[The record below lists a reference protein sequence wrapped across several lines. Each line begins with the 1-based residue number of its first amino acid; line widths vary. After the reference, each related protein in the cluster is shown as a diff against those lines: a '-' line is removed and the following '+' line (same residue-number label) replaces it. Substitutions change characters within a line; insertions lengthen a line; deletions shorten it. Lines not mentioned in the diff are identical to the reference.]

1 VVSAVTQAVS
11 AGPAAPAAD
20 ADAGVAG
27 AVPVLADPP
36 RLAEG
41 TELMGEF
48 RDSGDSQP
56 PSLVRRPDGQVIQM
70 SKLLYLTAA
79 ALDGTRDDAAV
90 AAVVSAGLGKTLTAE
105 QARYLITAKLLPLGV
120 LAVTGTPAAGPAA
133 SQLLTVKARGTL
145 LPGRAAAAAGTAL
158 RPLFRPPVIA
168 AVAAVT
174 AALDWWIFAV
184 HGLGAGLGQAL
195 RDPASLL
202 TVFALFVA
210 SAAFHELGHAA
221 GCRYGGAR
229 PGRIGAGIYLL
240 WPSFFTNVT
249 DSYRLSRAG
258 RLRTDLGGLYFN
270 LLSILALAGAYA
282 GTGSE
287 ILLLAIAAIHLQMLE
302 QLLPFARFDGYWI
315 LSDLIGV
322 PDLFDRV
329 APIVK
334 NTLTRGRHPD
344 PRITG
349 MRPAA
354 RAAVTAWVLTLLPV
368 LTATAGY
375 LLLRLPAIDRALWH
389 ATTAQARATAT
400 AATAGHYPA
409 AATAA
414 ISLTLAAITAAG
426 TLYLLTALLRRAA
439 VAALRTTTAHPA
451 RGLAAITAAA
461 ATATALALY
470 WTTQGQF
477 HGW

>member
-1 VVSAVTQAVS
+1 MNTGLAP
-11 AGPAAPAAD
+11 PAAVDGAA
-20 ADAGVAG
+20 GG
-27 AVPVLADPP
+27 AARLASPP

-41 TELMGEF
+41 TELLGEF

-70 SKLLYLTAA
+70 SKLLYLTAS
-79 ALDGTRDDAAV
+79 ALDGHRDDDAIARQ
-90 AAVVSAGLGKTLTAE
+90 VSEGLGKTLTAE
-105 QARYLITAKLLPLGV
+105 QARYLITAKLAPLGV
-120 LAVTGTPAAGPAA
+120 LAADGAGAAAPTA

-145 LPGRAAAAAGTAL
+145 LPDRAAAAAGTLL

-168 AVAAVT
+168 AVIAVT

-184 HGLGAGLGQAL
+184 HGLGGGLQQSL
-195 RDPASLL
+195 RDPVSMI
-202 TVFALFVA
+202 TVFGLFIA
-210 SAAFHELGHAA
+210 SAAVHELGHAA

-270 LLSILALAGAYA
+270 LISILALAGLYA
-282 GTGSE
+282 ATGSE
-287 ILLLAIAAIHLQMLE
+287 VLLLAIAAIHLQMLE

-322 PDLFDRV
+322 PDLFARV
-329 APIVK
+329 GPIVK
-334 NTLTRGRHPD
+334 NTLTRGKRPD

-349 MRPAA
+349 MRRTA
-354 RAAVTAWVLTLLPV
+354 RAAVTAWVLCLIPV
-368 LTATAGY
+368 LSFTCGY

-389 ATTAQARATAT
+389 ATATQAHALTT
-400 AATAGHYPA
+400 AAAAGRYPA
-409 AATAA
+409 AAIAA
-414 ISLTLAAITAAG
+414 ISVALAVVTGAG

-439 VAALRTTTAHPA
+439 TAAIRTTAARPA
-451 RGLAAITAAA
+451 RGLLAILAAA
-461 ATATALALY
+461 ACITALALY
-470 WTTQGQF
+470 WTAQNQF

>member
-1 VVSAVTQAVS
+1 VTAVS
-11 AGPAAPAAD
+11 QMVSTGLAAPAAVD
-20 ADAGVAG
+20 GAAG
-27 AVPVLADPP
+27 AAPQLVDPP
-36 RLAEG
+36 RLADG
-41 TELMGEF
+41 TELLGEF

-56 PSLVRRPDGQVIQM
+56 PSLIRRPDGQVIQM
-70 SKLLYLTAA
+70 SKLLYLAAA
-79 ALDGTRDDAAV
+79 ALDGHRDDTAI

-105 QARYLITAKLLPLGV
+105 QARYLVTAKLLPLGV
-120 LAVTGTPAAGPAA
+120 LAVDGAPAAAPTAN
-133 SQLLTVKARGTL
+133 QLLTVKARGTL
-145 LPGRAAAAAGTAL
+145 LPERAAAAAGTLL

-168 AVAAVT
+168 AVLAVT

-184 HGLGAGLGQAL
+184 HGLGAGLQQTL
-195 RDPASLL
+195 RDPAGLI
-202 TVFALFVA
+202 TVFALFTA

-249 DSYRLSRAG
+249 DSYRLSRTG

-270 LLSILALAGAYA
+270 LLTILALAGLYA
-282 GTGSE
+282 ATGSE
-287 ILLLAIAAIHLQMLE
+287 VLLLAIAAIHLQMLE

-322 PDLFDRV
+322 PDLFARV
-329 APIVK
+329 GPILT

-354 RAAVTAWVLTLLPV
+354 RAAVTTWVLLLIPV
-368 LTATAGY
+368 LAAISGY
-375 LLLRLPAIDRALWH
+375 LLLHLPAIDRALWH
-389 ATTAQARATAT
+389 AAAAQAHATAT
-400 AATAGHYPA
+400 AVTAGRYAAAAIAAISVTLAAVTGGGSLYLTATLIRRAVTATPRWTAGHPVRRLLAILA
-409 AATAA
+409 AAAC
-414 ISLTLAAITAAG
+414 
-426 TLYLLTALLRRAA
+426 LTALAVYWAA
-439 VAALRTTTAHPA
+439 
-451 RGLAAITAAA
+451 
-461 ATATALALY
+461 
-470 WTTQGQF
+470 QGQF

>member
-1 VVSAVTQAVS
+1 MS
-11 AGPAAPAAD
+11 AGSAAPAAPAAI
-20 ADAGVAG
+20 ADAG
-27 AVPVLADPP
+27 PRLADPP
-36 RLAEG
+36 RLADG

-79 ALDGTRDDAAV
+79 ALDGHRDDAAI
-90 AAVVSAGLGKTLTAE
+90 AAIVSAGLGKTLTAA
-105 QARYLITAKLLPLGV
+105 QARYLITAKLAPLGV
-120 LAVTGTPAAGPAA
+120 LAVTGTPTPGPAA
-133 SQLLTVKARGTL
+133 SQLLTLKARATL
-145 LPGRAAAAAGTAL
+145 LPDRAAAAAGTLL

-168 AVAAVT
+168 AVTAVT

-184 HGLGAGLGQAL
+184 HGLGAGLAQAL
-195 RDPASLL
+195 RDPVDMI
-202 TVFALFVA
+202 TVFALFIA

-229 PGRIGAGIYLL
+229 PGRIGAGIYLI

-249 DSYRLSRAG
+249 DSYRLDRAG

-270 LLSILALAGAYA
+270 LLSILALAGLYA
-282 GTGSE
+282 ATNAE
-287 ILLLAIAAIHLQMLE
+287 ILLLAIVVIHLEMLE

-322 PDLFDRV
+322 PDLFARIP
-329 APIVK
+329 PIVK
-334 NTLTRGRHPD
+334 NTVTRGRYPD

-354 RAAVTAWVLTLLPV
+354 RAAVTTWVLAVIPV
-368 LTATAGY
+368 LATTLGY
-375 LLLRLPAIDRALWH
+375 LLLHLPAMDRALWH
-389 ATTAQARATAT
+389 ATATQAHAMATAI
-400 AATAGHYPA
+400 AGRHYA
-409 AATAA
+409 AAAVAA
-414 ISLTLAAITAAG
+414 ISVALAAITAAG
-426 TLYLLTALLRRAA
+426 SLYLIIILIRRA
-439 VAALRTTTAHPA
+439 VTATPRWTARHPT
-451 RGLAAITAAA
+451 RRLLAILAAA
-461 ATATALALY
+461 ACVTALALY
-470 WTTQGQF
+470 WTGQNQF

>member
-1 VVSAVTQAVS
+1 VSAVTQTVS
-11 AGPAAPAAD
+11 TGLAAIAGTGPRL
-20 ADAGVAG
+20 AG
-27 AVPVLADPP
+27 PP

-48 RDSGDSQP
+48 RDSGDAQP
-56 PSLVRRPDGQVIQM
+56 PWLVRRPDGQVIQM

-79 ALDGTRDDAAV
+79 ALDGHRDEEAV
-90 AAVVSAGLGKTLTAE
+90 AGMVSAGLGKTLTAE
-105 QARYLITAKLLPLGV
+105 QARYLITEKLAPLGV
-120 LAVTGTPAAGPAA
+120 LAAGGGGAAAPVA

-145 LPGRAAAAAGTAL
+145 LPGRAAAAAGTVL

-168 AVAAVT
+168 AVIAVT
-174 AALDWWIFAV
+174 IALDWWVFAV

-202 TVFALFVA
+202 AVFALFTG

-229 PGRIGAGIYLL
+229 PGRIGAGLYLL

-270 LLSILALAGAYA
+270 LLSVLALAGLYA
-282 GTGSE
+282 ATGAE

-322 PDLFDRV
+322 TDLFARV
-329 APIVK
+329 GPIVR
-334 NTLTRGRHPD
+334 NALTRGRHPD
-344 PRITG
+344 PRITA

-354 RAAVTAWVLTLLPV
+354 RAAVTAWVLVLLPV
-368 LTATAGY
+368 AAATLGY
-375 LLLRLPAIDRALWH
+375 LLLHLPAIDRALWH
-389 ATTAQARATAT
+389 ATVTQARAL
-400 AATAGHYPA
+400 AAAAAGGRYPA
-409 AATAA
+409 AAVAA
-414 ISLTLAAITAAG
+414 ISLTLAAITGAG
-426 TLYLLTALLRRAA
+426 GLYLLAATARRAG
-439 VAALRTTTAHPA
+439 AASLHWTARRPV
-451 RGLAAITAAA
+451 RRLLTAITA
-461 ATATALALY
+461 TACLTALALY
-470 WTTQGQF
+470 WTTQGQL

>member
-1 VVSAVTQAVS
+1 MSAVTQAVS
-11 AGPAAPAAD
+11 TGPTASASPAQVAD
-20 ADAGVAG
+20 A
-27 AVPVLADPP
+27 VPRLADPP
-36 RLAEG
+36 RLADG

-79 ALDGTRDDAAV
+79 ALDGDRDDTAIAAM
-90 AAVVSAGLGKTLTAE
+90 VSGGLGKTLTAD
-105 QARYLITAKLLPLGV
+105 QARYLITAKLAPLGV
-120 LAVTGTPAAGPAA
+120 LAAEGAPAAAPTA
-133 SQLLTVKARGTL
+133 SQLLTLKARGTL
-145 LPGRAAAAAGTAL
+145 LPGRAAAAAGTLL

-168 AVAAVT
+168 AVITVT

-184 HGLGAGLGQAL
+184 HGLGGGLAQAL
-195 RDPASLL
+195 RDPVSMI
-202 TVFALFVA
+202 TVVALFIA

-229 PGRIGAGIYLL
+229 PGRIGAGIYLI

-270 LLSILALAGAYA
+270 LISILALAGVYTA
-282 GTGSE
+282 TGSE
-287 ILLLAIAAIHLQMLE
+287 ILLLAIAVIHLEMLE

-322 PDLFDRV
+322 TDLFARV
-329 APIVK
+329 GPILT
-334 NTLTRGRHPD
+334 NAATRGRHPD

-349 MRPAA
+349 MRRAA
-354 RAAVTAWVLTLLPV
+354 RAAVTAWVLCLLPV
-368 LTATAGY
+368 LAATLGY
-375 LLLRLPAIDRALWH
+375 LLLHLPAIDRALWH
-389 ATTAQARATAT
+389 STATQAHATAT
-400 AATAGHYPA
+400 AATSGRYA
-409 AATAA
+409 AAAAAA
-414 ISLTLAAITAAG
+414 ISVALAAITGAG
-426 TLYLLTALLRRAA
+426 SLYLIAILARRAVTATPRWTAGHPARALLAILTAAACLTAL
-439 VAALRTTTAHPA
+439 T
-451 RGLAAITAAA
+451 
-461 ATATALALY
+461 LY
-470 WTTQGQF
+470 WTAQGQF

>member
-1 VVSAVTQAVS
+1 MSTVTQTMS
-11 AGPAAPAAD
+11 TGPAAPAAVD
-20 ADAGVAG
+20 GAAG
-27 AVPVLADPP
+27 ATPGLADPP
-36 RLAEG
+36 RLADG

-79 ALDGTRDDAAV
+79 ALDGHRDDAAI
-90 AAVVSAGLGKTLTAE
+90 AGQVSAGLGKTLTAE
-105 QARYLITAKLLPLGV
+105 QARYLITEKLAPLGV
-120 LAVTGTPAAGPAA
+120 LAVDGAPAAAPAAG
-133 SQLLTVKARGTL
+133 QLLTVRARGTL
-145 LPGRAAAAAGTAL
+145 LPDRAAAAAGTLL

-168 AVAAVT
+168 AVSAVT

-184 HGLGAGLGQAL
+184 HGLGGGLQQAL
-195 RDPASLL
+195 RDPAGMI
-202 TVFALFVA
+202 TVVALFIA

-249 DSYRLSRAG
+249 GSYRLSRAG
-258 RLRTDLGGLYFN
+258 RLRTDLGGLHFN
-270 LLSILALAGAYA
+270 LISILALAGLYTA
-282 GTGSE
+282 TGSE

-322 PDLFDRV
+322 PDLFARV
-329 APIVK
+329 RPILTA
-334 NTLTRGRHPD
+334 TLTRGKHPD

-354 RAAVTAWVLTLLPV
+354 RAAVTTWVLLLIPV
-368 LTATAGY
+368 LAAVSGY
-375 LLLRLPAIDRALWH
+375 LLLHLPAIDRALWH
-389 ATTAQARATAT
+389 ATVTQAHATA
-400 AATAGHYPA
+400 
-409 AATAA
+409 
-414 ISLTLAAITAAG
+414 IAITSGRYAA
-426 TLYLLTALLRRAA
+426 AA
-439 VAALRTTTAHPA
+439 VAAISVVLAAVTGGGSLYLIATLIRRAVTAIPRWTTGHPA
-451 RGLAAITAAA
+451 RRLLAILTAAA
-461 ATATALALY
+461 CLTALALY
-470 WTTQGQF
+470 WTAQNQF

>member
-1 VVSAVTQAVS
+1 MSTGFAS
-11 AGPAAPAAD
+11 PAAD
-20 ADAGVAG
+20 ADAGAAG
-27 AVPVLADPP
+27 TGPRLADPP

-41 TELMGEF
+41 TELLGEF

-79 ALDGTRDDAAV
+79 ALDGRRDAA
-90 AAVVSAGLGKTLTAE
+90 AIAGQVSAGLGKTLTPE

-120 LAVTGTPAAGPAA
+120 LAVHGAPAAAPAA

-145 LPGRAAAAAGTAL
+145 LPGRAAAAAGTLL

-168 AVAAVT
+168 AVLAVA
-174 AALDWWIFAV
+174 AALDWWIVAV
-184 HGLGAGLGQAL
+184 HGLGGGLAQVL
-195 RDPASLL
+195 RDPADMIA
-202 TVFALFVA
+202 VFALFVA

-249 DSYRLSRAG
+249 DSYRLNRAG

-270 LLSILALAGAYA
+270 LLTVLALAGLYA
-282 GTGSE
+282 ATGAE
-287 ILLLAIAAIHLQMLE
+287 VLLLAIAAIHLQMLE

-322 PDLFDRV
+322 PDLFARV
-329 APIVK
+329 APIVM
-334 NTLTRGRHPD
+334 NTLTRGKHPD
-344 PRITG
+344 PRING
-349 MRPAA
+349 MRRGA
-354 RAAVTAWVLTLLPV
+354 RAAVTAWVLCLLPV
-368 LTATAGY
+368 LGFTLGY

-389 ATTAQARATAT
+389 ATATQARAMT
-400 AATAGHYPA
+400 AAAAGGHYA
-409 AATAA
+409 AAAVAA
-414 ISLTLAAITAAG
+414 ISLALAAVTGAG
-426 TLYLLTALLRRAA
+426 SLYLLTALLRRAA
-439 VAALRTTTAHPA
+439 TATIRTTATRPA
-451 RGLAAITAAA
+451 RGLLAILAAA
-461 ATATALALY
+461 ACLTALALY
-470 WTTQGQF
+470 WTAQGQF